1 MRLRSGLITAL
12 LALAAALL
20 PAFGSAQG
28 TPVPPECTTPPP
40 SWEQIEQLI
49 ATPAPPEPERSGTLP
64 WGEQVSLEDLL
75 AIRATVDQF
84 IACSN
89 TGEPL
94 RVYGLYSDAYL
105 QRLLAR
111 DRPLIDAERYDS
123 LATPVPAEAANGAT
137 LVEIRGARNILATG
151 QLGAI
156 VTIAYPSVPEPKTFF
171 FTFRYI
177 DGDLR
182 IDDIL
187 GELTFSLP

>member
-1 MRLRSGLITAL
+1 MRLRSGLISAL
-12 LALAAALL
+12 FVLAAALL
-20 PAFGSAQG
+20 PAHVSAQG
-28 TPVPPECTTPPP
+28 TPVPPACTTPPR

-94 RVYGLYSDAYL
+94 RVFGLYSDAYL

-123 LATPVPAEAANGAT
+123 MATPVPAEAANGAT

-177 DGDLR
+177 DDDLR

>member
-1 MRLRSGLITAL
+1 M
-12 LALAAALL
+12 
-20 PAFGSAQG
+20 
-28 TPVPPECTTPPP
+28 
-40 SWEQIEQLI
+40 
-49 ATPAPPEPERSGTLP
+49 
-64 WGEQVSLEDLL
+64 
-75 AIRATVDQF
+75 
-84 IACSN
+84 
-89 TGEPL
+89 
-94 RVYGLYSDAYL
+94 
-105 QRLLAR
+105 
-111 DRPLIDAERYDS
+111 IDAEQYDS

-177 DGDLR
+177 GDDLR